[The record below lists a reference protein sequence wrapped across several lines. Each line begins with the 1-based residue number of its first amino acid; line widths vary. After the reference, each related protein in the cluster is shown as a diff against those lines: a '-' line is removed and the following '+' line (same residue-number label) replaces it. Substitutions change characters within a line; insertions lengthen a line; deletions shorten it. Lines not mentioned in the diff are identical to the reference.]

1 MGTASERAAVLVAV
15 TKVAVVR
22 VEVVRVEGA
31 APMVAV

>member
-1 MGTASERAAVLVAV
+1 MERAAVLVAV